1 MRAVPKWA
9 RTSAKRFVLCVAVL
23 IAGCETLA
31 EADPN
36 ALWQIV
42 HFDCAP
48 VAQKIGKAGVCADVD
63 LAHRYALLKDRRGIA
78 QHLLIPTD
86 RIPGIE
92 SPLLFAPHAENYWA
106 DAWNARSFVQASLK
120 AAHRAPLGDDEI
132 GLEINSADRRSQ
144 QQLHIHID
152 CMRASAAEALARHR
166 NDTPGQW
173 TWDSI
178 DGARYRIMRVRG
190 PKLDGNPFD
199 VVARDKQGPDAMGI
213 QTILVTGAGPSAM
226 RDGWLIVNSGTDLD
240 GGTGS
245 AEVLLDHQCA
255 VARSAG

>member
-1 MRAVPKWA
+1 MRAVRNWA
-9 RTSAKRFVLCVAVL
+9 RVSAKRFVLCAAVL
-23 IAGCETLA
+23 MAGCETLA
-31 EADPN
+31 AADPN

-48 VAQKIGKAGVCADVD
+48 AAQKAGKAGVCAEVD
-63 LAHRYALLKDRRGIA
+63 LAHRYALLKDRRGVA

-86 RIPGIE
+86 HIPGVE
-92 SPLLFAPHAENYWA
+92 SPLVLAPDAENYWA

-120 AAHRAPLGDDEI
+120 AAHRAPLGDDEL
-132 GLEINSADRRSQ
+132 GLEINSEDRRSQ

-152 CMRASAAEALARHR
+152 CMRASAADALARHR
-166 NDTPGQW
+166 YDAPGQW

-178 DGARYRIMRVRG
+178 DGARYRIMRMHG
-190 PKLDGNPFD
+190 PTFDANPFD
-199 VVARDKQGPDAMGI
+199 VVARDKQGPDAMSM

-226 RDGWLIVNSGTDLD
+226 RDGWLIVNSGADVD

-245 AEVLLDHQCA
+245 AEVLLDHQCG
-255 VARSAG
+255 VAGSGG

>member
-1 MRAVPKWA
+1 MRAVRKWA
-9 RTSAKRFVLCVAVL
+9 RASAKRFVLCAAVL
-23 IAGCETLA
+23 MAGCETLA

-48 VAQKIGKAGVCADVD
+48 TAQKTGKAGVCADVD
-63 LAHRYALLKDRRGIA
+63 LPHRYALLKDRRGVA

-86 RIPGIE
+86 RIPGVE
-92 SPLLFAPHAENYWA
+92 SPLVLAPDAENYWA

-120 AAHRAPLGDDEI
+120 AAHRAPLDDDEL

-152 CMRASAAEALARHR
+152 CMRASAADALARHR
-166 NDTPGQW
+166 NDAPGQW

-178 DGARYRIMRVRG
+178 DGARYRIMRVHG
-190 PKLDGNPFD
+190 PTFDANPFD
-199 VVARDKQGPDAMGI
+199 VVARDKQGPDAMSM
-213 QTILVTGAGPSAM
+213 QTILVTGAGRSAM
-226 RDGWLIVNSGTDLD
+226 HDGWLIVNSGADVD

-245 AEVLLDHQCA
+245 AEVLLDHQCQ
-255 VARSAG
+255 VAGSQG